1 MQHAFDFRL
10 TTESAPAFL
19 THCAHRSTASE
30 TLDKNDCESS
40 SEKDL
45 LHPSPFFVIARDHA
59 LAGKKKAQGA
69 AQKPCPKRRSPAAL

>member
-45 LHPSPFFVIARDHA
+45 LHPRDHA

-69 AQKPCPKRRSPAAL
+69 AQKPRPKRRSPAAL